1 MYGNANVRARYHEIR
16 QTQETKSCPK
26 HICYRVLG
34 SDCHLRFNLDERIC
48 DGFYYA
54 SLIKYFLR
62 LLSHPEVLDRPPE
75 TIEQDI
81 P

>member
-1 MYGNANVRARYHEIR
+1 M
-16 QTQETKSCPK
+16 
-26 HICYRVLG
+26 
-34 SDCHLRFNLDERIC
+34 DLRFNLDERIC

-62 LLSHPEVLDRPPE
+62 LLTHPEVLDQPPE

>member
-1 MYGNANVRARYHEIR
+1 MKGV
-16 QTQETKSCPK
+16 
-26 HICYRVLG
+26 ICSLAG
-34 SDCHLRFNLDERIC
+34 DERIC

-54 SLIKYFLR
+54 SVIKYFLR
-62 LLSHPEVLDRPPE
+62 LLAHPEVLDRPPE

>member
-1 MYGNANVRARYHEIR
+1 M
-16 QTQETKSCPK
+16 
-26 HICYRVLG
+26 
-34 SDCHLRFNLDERIC
+34 DLRFNLDERIC

-54 SLIKYFLR
+54 SVIKYFLR
-62 LLSHPEVLDRPPE
+62 LLSHPEMLDDAPE